1 MSLLDETM
9 KKTASQILRDAAG
22 HMQKVGKLE
31 GSFFDFLARV
41 AYGRDK
47 SPCCA
52 IGPMMVA
59 PTSDERAIYPNGLN
73 MFNSENFASFERA
86 RDALR
91 EQIKDKG
98 DGSITLWS
106 DTCSQEEVVTMLQDV
121 SLMEEMREK
130 LFEVLTTE
138 VK

>member
-1 MSLLDETM
+1 M
-9 KKTASQILRDAAG
+9 KKTASQILRDAAT

-31 GSFFDFLARV
+31 GSFFDFLTRV
-41 AYGRDK
+41 ANGRDK

-52 IGPMMVA
+52 IGAMMVA
-59 PTSDERAIYPNGLN
+59 TTPDERACLPNALSLR
-73 MFNSENFASFERA
+73 NSENFASFERA

-98 DGSITLWS
+98 DGAIIFWS
-106 DTCSQEEVVTMLQDV
+106 DSSSQEEVVAMLQAV

-130 LFEVLTTE
+130 VFEVLTTE